1 MTRALIVED
10 DLKLAR
16 LIAQYLGQHGF
27 LVTQVHRGDAVLA
40 AVRASAPDIVVL
52 DQMLPGRD
60 GMQVCRDLR
69 AVSPVPVLMLSAR
82 GENVDVILGLEAG
95 ADDYVAKPVE
105 PRVLLARMRAAASS
119 GAVVGR
125 GSAAGLRRAGDRAQ
139 FPHGGA
145 GGSAGRCH
153 HHGIQRC
160 CGRWPAAGTVLT
172 RDDLLNAVRGVDF
185 NGLDRSVGVCIGRLR
200 RKLNDNPRDPARI
213 KTVWGAAT
221 CSHARATA
229 ERAVLKVFLR
239 LFLSAVAVFFCAGRL
254 MPQAQSHAP
263 AAMALHRRR

>member
-105 PRVLLARMRAAASS
+105 PRVLLARMRAL
-119 GAVVGR
+119 
-125 GSAAGLRRAGDRAQ
+125 LRRPVQWLAEVPRLAFDALEIER
-139 FPHGGA
+139 
-145 GGSAGRCH
+145 SSRTVVLEGRPVDVTTMEFEMLWALAS
-153 HHGIQRC
+153 R
-160 CGRWPAAGTVLT
+160 AGTVLT

-185 NGLDRSVGVCIGRLR
+185 NGLDRSVDVCIGRLR

-213 KTVWGAAT
+213 KTVWGRGYLF
-221 CSHARATA
+221 ARAR
-229 ERAVLKVFLR
+229 EQR
-239 LFLSAVAVFFCAGRL
+239 SAPC
-254 MPQAQSHAP
+254 
-263 AAMALHRRR
+263 